1 MATAK
6 VATFTH
12 QPSFMRILFLV
23 LIFTTG
29 PTSAPQAPTCLG
41 TCSTAQNCQTSCVAE
56 GFPKGGVCAGFMGS
70 ALACCCF

>member
-12 QPSFMRILFLV
+12 QPSFMGILFLV

-29 PTSAPQAPTCLG
+29 LTSALQAPTCLG
-41 TCSTAQNCQTSCVAE
+41 PCSAVSNCQASCVAK
-56 GFPKGGVCAGFMGS
+56 GFPNGGVCAGFLGS
-70 ALACCCF
+70 GLACCCF